1 MGKDSSPNLNRK
13 EWAAKVFWVHVSE
26 SSKAFHFQASDAS
39 LLTDSRSYKSKSC
52 FPCQNTDVFD
62 SDDPRTTDVL
72 TVAACDHLGT
82 PLPTANREAA
92 FHLFGD
98 RMAVKSHG
106 AVDEVSGSS
115 VATAVATGVAAIS
128 LGLSRYTRPEDDRK
142 PALIIRK
149 TFNKMKIIE
158 DKNTKFVSPESYFTP
173 APSVN
178 ASEPASAWKDTSM
191 LNWAR
196 TAI

>member
-1 MGKDSSPNLNRK
+1 MGKESSPNLNRK
-13 EWAAKVFWVHVSE
+13 EWAAKVFRVHVSD
-26 SSKAFHFQASDAS
+26 SSKAFFVQASDAT
-39 LLTDSRSYKSKSC
+39 LLTDSRSYKSRSC
-52 FPCQNTDVFD
+52 FPCPNTDVYD
-62 SDDPRTTDVL
+62 SDDTQKTDVL

-82 PLPTANREAA
+82 PLPTANRDAA

-98 RMAVKSHG
+98 RMAVKSLG

-115 VATAVATGVAAIS
+115 VATAVATGIAAIS
-128 LGLSRYTRPEDDRK
+128 LGLSRYARTEDERA

-149 TFNKMKIIE
+149 TFNKMKT
-158 DKNTKFVSPESYFTP
+158 DDTKSKFVNPESYFTP
-173 APSVN
+173 GPSVN

-191 LNWAR
+191 VNWAK